1 MAQYYLILGRFAGR
15 VLRSHAFEHA
25 VKVTA
30 KYVVSEMKLTDLSA
44 KRILLKRK
52 HANHLYLL
60 GKTVFRL
67 NQNDIAPM
75 NDERITR
82 IVRVLEEIEREI
94 ETVGKELERRRAIE
108 RKKRAGRR

>member
-1 MAQYYLILGRFAGR
+1 MAQYLQILGRFAGR
-15 VLRSHAFEHA
+15 LLRSHAFEHA

-30 KYVVSEMKLTDLSA
+30 EYVVSEMKLTDLRA
-44 KRILLKRK
+44 KRALLKRK

-67 NQNDIAPM
+67 TQNKIEPM
-75 NDERITR
+75 NNERITR

-94 ETVGKELERRRAIE
+94 GTVGKELERRRAIE
-108 RKKRAGRR
+108 RKKRAGKR